1 MSSQQSAFA
10 PYHAWD
16 RNFFLGFVLLCWFGV
31 VMGFAP
37 ASIGRLAGKAD
48 YVAPLV
54 LHVHAVAFVGWLL
67 LLTSQ
72 TLLIRRRNLALHRK
86 LGLISLALIPV
97 MAVTAVAAEI
107 YSQRYYLD
115 HPPNSQAFF
124 IIPLFYI
131 AAFTPLAL
139 GAVVMRS
146 KPAAHKRL
154 ILLATTILI
163 GAAYTRWWGAALT
176 AIVGDGYVGMIINTF
191 TATNLIMLVA
201 MAYDFATRMQIH
213 KVYRLT
219 VPAILV
225 GELVTSWLYH
235 SPAWLPVAR
244 WIVGR

>member
-10 PYHAWD
+10 PYHASD
-16 RNFFLGFVLLCWFGV
+16 RNFFLGFVLLSWFGV
-31 VMGFAP
+31 LMGFAP
-37 ASIGRLAGKAD
+37 ASIGRLAGRAD

-54 LHVHAVAFVGWLL
+54 LHIHALAFVGWLL

-72 TLLIRRRNLALHRK
+72 TLLIRRQNVVLHRK
-86 LGLISLALIPV
+86 AGLISTLLIPV

-131 AAFTPLAL
+131 AAFTPLAVA
-139 GAVVMRS
+139 AVMLRRD
-146 KPAAHKRL
+146 PPAHKRL
-154 ILLATTILI
+154 ILLATTVLI
-163 GAAYTRWWGAALT
+163 GAAYTRWWGASLT
-176 AIVGDGYVGMIINTF
+176 AIVGDGFVGMIINTF
-191 TATNLIMLVA
+191 TATNVIMISA
-201 MAYDFATRMQIH
+201 IAYDYATRGQVH
-213 KVYRLT
+213 KVYRVA
-219 VPAILV
+219 VPAILI

-235 SPAWLPVAR
+235 SAEWLPVAR